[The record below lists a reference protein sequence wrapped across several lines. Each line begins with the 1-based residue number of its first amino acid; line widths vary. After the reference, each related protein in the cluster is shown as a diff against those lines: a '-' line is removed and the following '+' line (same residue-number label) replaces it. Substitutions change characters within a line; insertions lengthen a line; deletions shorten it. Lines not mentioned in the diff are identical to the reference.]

1 MGKDIYDN
9 PERKKQTLL
18 EESSRLGFQKGV
30 MGAPDPA
37 ESGRLLQLILIK
49 LKRDGLALAVSRR
62 RARAGA

>member
-1 MGKDIYDN
+1 
-9 PERKKQTLL
+9 
-18 EESSRLGFQKGV
+18 